1 MLISK
6 INVVKLFPVKP
17 RVTDRSFWQKPAV
30 ANKVVSK
37 NKVKG
42 TQRFMKKSTIGFI
55 VATRRPFANREQL
68 FLSDVERIT
77 PRIIVGTLLVVL
89 GTIAIALGKS
99 VMFKA
104 GSGRFAFC
112 QIVHQFGHR
121 REFF

>member
-17 RVTDRSFWQKPAV
+17 RVTGRSFWQKPAV

-42 TQRFMKKSTIGFI
+42 TQRFMKISPIGFI

-77 PRIIVGTLLVVL
+77 PRIMVGTLLVVL
-89 GTIAIALGKS
+89 GTIAISLTK
-99 VMFKA
+99 V
-104 GSGRFAFC
+104 
-112 QIVHQFGHR
+112 
-121 REFF
+121 